1 MTILFT
7 ICGRAGSKGLAG
19 KNLKTFHGYPL
30 IAYTLA
36 AIDLFK
42 EQSNNQVDV
51 ALNTDSED
59 LQAMIKD
66 YPGILM
72 IERKKE
78 HSTDTASKM
87 SVIRDTYLQ
96 AKKISQVEYDY
107 VIDLDLTSPLR
118 TVSDIFKL
126 MNKKEENP
134 NLDVI
139 FSVVDSRRNPFF
151 NMVKEEENT
160 VSLVNAS
167 TVTSRQQAP
176 TIYDMNA
183 SMYLYDPNFLKE
195 NDYIFSGKCGAIK
208 MQDYLV
214 LDIDSEE
221 DFKWMEYIYL
231 KLVKE
236 EPGLADIYNHI
247 SKIALFYSS
256 KKVLIDL

>member
-7 ICGRAGSKGLAG
+7 ICGRSGSKGLAG

-42 EQSNNQVDV
+42 EQSDQQVDV
-51 ALNTDSED
+51 ALNTDSNE
-59 LQAMIKD
+59 LQTMIKE
-66 YPGILM
+66 YPGILI

-96 AKKISQVEYDY
+96 AKKMRQVDYDY

-118 TVSDIFKL
+118 TVSDIFNL
-126 MNKKEENP
+126 IEKKEEKP
-134 NLDVI
+134 NLDVV

-151 NMVKEEENT
+151 NMVKEEDHAI
-160 VSLVNAS
+160 SLVNAS
-167 TVTSRQQAP
+167 TFTSRQQAP

-183 SMYLYDPNFLKE
+183 SMYLYDKDFLQE
-195 NDYIFSGKCGAIK
+195 NEYIFNGRCGVILMK
-208 MQDYLV
+208 DYMV

-231 KLVKE
+231 KLVKDESGIE
-236 EPGLADIYNHI
+236 EIYNHI
-247 SKIALFYSS
+247 PNMSLFN
-256 KKVLIDL
+256 VN